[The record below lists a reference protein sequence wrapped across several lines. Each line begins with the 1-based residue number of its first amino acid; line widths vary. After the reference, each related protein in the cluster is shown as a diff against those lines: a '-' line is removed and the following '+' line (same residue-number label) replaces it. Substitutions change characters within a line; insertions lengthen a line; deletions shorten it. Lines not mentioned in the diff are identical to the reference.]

1 MLKNYIVIALRTLL
15 RYKVASMI
23 SVVGLALGM
32 ACALLIFLFVQFE
45 LSFDRFHKNR
55 DRIYR
60 VLVHGK
66 RLTQDREEVDRP
78 FGVHD
83 LAPKLKG
90 EFSRIRQVVRLSPQS
105 ATLKYEGRLFETN
118 RFYFTDPEFFDMFD
132 FSLTRGNPATA
143 LANPNSLVLTAEM
156 AQALFGPTDPMG
168 RVVQLKLPYSDLM
181 PFTVTGIL
189 APIPKNS
196 SIGISCL
203 AHKPFP
209 SIKTMLPN
217 YRPLYAITYIE
228 LYNETD
234 APDVAAKLKA
244 LKIRDFYAD
253 AIFSQW
259 HFSQEALKDVY
270 FSQALEIRGTG
281 GSGQPPMQKGDRMLL
296 WLLAALGFL
305 IVCISCINIMNLSTA
320 RSANR
325 AKEIGLRKVIGA
337 VRGQLV
343 VQFMTEAVVLSLI
356 AMVFAVALA
365 EIFLPYFNAIV
376 HRELT
381 IAYAQNWGFLLAMS
395 LLAVLVGVMSGI
407 YPSFFLSAFSPTAT
421 LKGERM
427 PSAVGLRKGLMVVQF
442 IVAIMILIFSFLV
455 TRETRF
461 LRDKPL
467 GFQDERILV
476 LTIDDLSLEQKYP
489 GLKES
494 LLELPGIAGVTAS
507 GHVSWDRGLIAHSSF
522 KCIGTDVTIQQS
534 MMLVDPDYLRVH
546 GIPIAE
552 GEDFPS
558 NADKAENMCV
568 INRTAQKELGL
579 DPIVGKKLHH
589 GGFYTRRVVGVV
601 EDFHFRYP
609 TEKIR
614 PLVMVPVPEYWG
626 VRRRFVSIKLNPGDL
641 NAVVLRIEKKVKK
654 AFPNLVFNYF
664 WLDRDIDRIFARNN
678 DPWEIS
684 LKFFTGFSIF
694 IACLG
699 LFGFAEYETVRRTK
713 EIGIRKAVG
722 ATRLQIAW
730 HFIKAFV
737 RISVVANILA
747 WPLAFVFVRS
757 ILRRIDY
764 PYPFQMGVWVFVWTG
779 VATILLTVATVSLQ
793 TYRAASVNPVEA
805 LRDE

>member
-15 RYKVASMI
+15 RYKVASLI
-23 SVVGLALGM
+23 SVLGLALGM

-55 DRIYR
+55 DRIHR
-60 VLVHGK
+60 VMVHGT
-66 RLTQDREEVDRP
+66 RMTQDGEEVDRP

-83 LAPKLKG
+83 LAPKLKA
-90 EFSRIRQVVRLSPQS
+90 EFSRIRQVVRMSPQS

-118 RFYFTDPEFFDMFD
+118 RFYFTDPEFFDIFD
-132 FSLTRGNPATA
+132 FPLTRGNPTEV
-143 LANPNSLVLTAEM
+143 LKNPNSLVLTAEM
-156 AQALFGPTDPMG
+156 AEALFGPKDPIG
-168 RVVQLKLPYSDLM
+168 QVIQLKLPHSDLM

-196 SIGISCL
+196 SIGISCI

-209 SIKTMLPN
+209 AIKALLPD
-217 YRPLYAITYIE
+217 YIPLYTITYIE
-228 LYNETD
+228 LYNESD
-234 APDVAAKLKA
+234 ATEVAARLKG
-244 LKIRDFYAD
+244 LRIRDFYAD
-253 AIFSQW
+253 SIFSDW
-259 HFSQEALKDVY
+259 YFSLEALKDVY
-270 FSQALEIRGTG
+270 FSEALQIRGSG
-281 GSGQPPMQKGDRMLL
+281 GSGQPLMKKGDRLL
-296 WLLAALGFL
+296 MWLLTALGSL

-325 AKEIGLRKVIGA
+325 AKEIGLRKVVGA
-337 VRGQLV
+337 MRSQLV
-343 VQFMTEAVVLSLI
+343 AQFMTEAVVLSLI
-356 AMVFAVALA
+356 AITFAVALA
-365 EIFLPYFNAIV
+365 EVFLPYFNTIV

-381 IAYAQNWGFLLAMS
+381 IAYAQNWEFLLAMA
-395 LLAVLVGVMSGI
+395 LLAVLVGIMSGT
-407 YPSFFLSAFSPTAT
+407 YPAFFLSAFSPSAT

-442 IVAIMILIFSFLV
+442 VVAIMILIFSFLV

-467 GFQDERILV
+467 GFEDERVLV
-476 LTIDDLSLEQKYP
+476 VTIDDLSLEQKYA

-494 LLELPGIAGVTAS
+494 LLELRGVDSVTAS
-507 GHVSWDRGLIAHSSF
+507 AHVSWDRGLIAHSSF

-546 GIPIAE
+546 RIPIAE
-552 GEDFPS
+552 GEDFPA

-568 INRTAQKELGL
+568 INRTAQRELGL

-589 GGFYTRRVVGVV
+589 GSFYTRRVVGVV

-626 VRRRFVSIKLNPGDL
+626 VRRRFVSVKLNPGDL
-641 NAVVLRIEKKVKK
+641 DTVVTHIEKKVKK
-654 AFPNLVFNYF
+654 VFPNLVFSYF
-664 WLDRDIDRIFARNN
+664 WLDRDIEQMFARNN

-684 LKFFTGFSIF
+684 LKFFTAFSIF

-699 LFGFAEYETVRRTK
+699 LFGFAEYETARCTK
-713 EIGIRKAVG
+713 EIGIRKAIG
-722 ATRLQIAW
+722 ATRIQIAW
-730 HFIKAFV
+730 HFIKAFIK
-737 RISVVANILA
+737 ISVVANILA
-747 WPLAFVFVRS
+747 WPLAFGFVRT
-757 ILRRIDY
+757 ILRHIDY
-764 PYPFQMGVWVFVWTG
+764 PYPFQMGLHLFLWTG
-779 VATILLTVATVSLQ
+779 VATILITVITVSLQ
-793 TYRAASVNPVEA
+793 TFRAASVNPVEA